1 MFHLVCCFQF
11 EEQVMGKISIIQ
23 QLDIVHQN
31 VVRYT
36 ILLEAYKKHLVP
48 QSGELEVCKGWF

>member
-1 MFHLVCCFQF
+1 
-11 EEQVMGKISIIQ
+11 MGKISIIQ

-36 ILLEAYKKHLVP
+36 ILLEAYKKYLVP
-48 QSGELEVCKGWF
+48 ESDEMEVCKGCL